1 MKPQIPL
8 GAESLQG
15 RGGRREV
22 FIARLRHRVA
32 QQERRDRGRRPVHG
46 MGGVAGNVEKDL
58 DVCLGDLD
66 TEVGGKDLS
75 DNDRPLIE
83 RVMGLGP
90 ILPGSKR
97 RDS

>member
-1 MKPQIPL
+1 
-8 GAESLQG
+8 
-15 RGGRREV
+15 
-22 FIARLRHRVA
+22 
-32 QQERRDRGRRPVHG
+32 

-66 TEVGGKDLS
+66 TKVGGEDLS

-90 ILPGSKR
+90 ILPGR
-97 RDS
+97 AAPGEIPHDEELDSHVKLTVASTPWRPSCSPASIRP

>member
-1 MKPQIPL
+1 
-8 GAESLQG
+8 
-15 RGGRREV
+15 
-22 FIARLRHRVA
+22 
-32 QQERRDRGRRPVHG
+32 

-66 TEVGGKDLS
+66 TKVGGEDLS